1 MLTSTR
7 DDLLPDKVVQCYKNL
22 QEVELLFDDLKH
34 FVDIHPVRHR
44 LERRVRAH
52 VFLCILALLLKKIFE
67 IDCLGNTC
75 VTEPLETVAKSKLVT
90 YQVKMS
96 ERSSITKKFR
106 KVTAVSH
113 KQQHYFNLVGVKNP
127 ATEANFFV
135 VGNVNSLFH

>member
-7 DDLLPDKVVQCYKNL
+7 DDLLPDKVVRCYKNL
-22 QEVELLFDDLKH
+22 QEVELLFDNLKH

-44 LERRVRAH
+44 LEQRVRAH
-52 VFLCILALLLKKIFE
+52 VFLCILALLLKRIFE

-106 KVTAVSH
+106 KITTVSPQ
-113 KQQHYFNLVGVKNP
+113 QQHYFNLVGVKNP
-127 ATEANFFV
+127 ATEIDF
-135 VGNVNSLFH
+135 SWWKT